1 MRKPKRRS
9 TVGAY
14 EAKTHLPRLL
24 EEVAAGLT
32 ITITK
37 HGRPVARLVPPLT
50 DERPEPASVIA
61 SLRQTRQGIRL
72 RGLSLRE
79 LIEEGRR

>member
-1 MRKPKRRS
+1 M
-9 TVGAY
+9 GAY
-14 EAKTHLPRLL
+14 EAKTHLPQLL

-37 HGRPVARLVPPLT
+37 HGRPVARLVPPVRN
-50 DERPEPASVIA
+50 DRPEPERVVAY
-61 SLRQTRQGIRL
+61 LRQARQGIRL
-72 RGLSLRE
+72 KGVSLRG

>member
-1 MRKPKRRS
+1 MAKPKKRS

-14 EAKTHLPRLL
+14 EAKTHLPQLL

-37 HGRPVARLVPPLT
+37 HGRPVARLVPVT
-50 DERPEPASVIA
+50 DERPEPDGIVAA
-61 SLRQTRQGIRL
+61 LRQARQGIRL
-72 RGLSLRE
+72 GGTSLRE

>member
-1 MRKPKRRS
+1 MS

-24 EEVAAGLT
+24 ERVAGGET

-37 HGRPVARLVPPLT
+37 NGKPVAVLVPPGQVP
-50 DERPEPASVIA
+50 RPDVAAIVAQI
-61 SLRQTRQGIRL
+61 RQSRRHVRPDPDGWGVKRL
-72 RGLSLRE
+72 VE
-79 LIEEGRR
+79 HGRRP

>member
-1 MRKPKRRS
+1 MARPKKRS

-37 HGRPVARLVPPLT
+37 HGRPVARLVPPVT
-50 DERPEPASVIA
+50 NVRPEPGQVVEA
-61 SLRQTRQGIRL
+61 LRQARQGIRL
-72 RGLSLRE
+72 KGLSLRE

>member
-1 MRKPKRRS
+1 MI

-14 EAKTHLPRLL
+14 EAKTHLSELL
-24 EEVAAGLT
+24 DRVTEGEQ

-37 HGRPVARLVPPLT
+37 HRVPVARLVPAEGVRRQPVR
-50 DERPEPASVIA
+50 DVIA
-61 SLRQTRQGIRL
+61 AVRQFRVGRAL
-72 RGLSLRE
+72 GKSSLRE

>member
-1 MRKPKRRS
+1 MAKLRKRS

-24 EEVAAGLT
+24 EEVAAGQT

-50 DERPEPASVIA
+50 NDRPEPDRVVA
-61 SLRQTRQGIRL
+61 SLRQARQGIRL
-72 RGLSLRE
+72 KGLSLRE
-79 LIEEGRR
+79 LLEEGRR